1 MGLFQLA
8 RVSRRF
14 IHVSFCLSPN
24 VFPASAFH
32 SSSITSI
39 PSPLI
44 PVGSS
49 IFCQYLNPSDQN
61 ALRYVRNC
69 HSLGYHT
76 STSDNIILVE
86 ACSKG
91 NDMNPDNI
99 IAHTADAIC
108 RIVSNSPST
117 SDVEKSLSD
126 MSVEVS
132 PELVVEVLK
141 KLSNAGTLALLF
153 FRWAEKQKGF
163 KYSTESYN
171 ALIEALGKIKQ
182 FKMVW
187 NLVND
192 MKHKRLL
199 TKETFALVAR
209 RYARVRKV
217 KEAVDTFEKMEDFG
231 MKLEASDFNRLI
243 DVLSKSRCIRKA
255 QEFFDKTKKRR
266 FIPDVKSYTILL
278 EGWGHEQNLLRLN
291 EVYGEMKDE
300 GFEPD
305 IVTYGIIIS
314 AHCKAKKYDTAVE
327 LYHELEAKNLRPTPH
342 IFCTLI
348 NGLGSDKRLDEAL
361 KFFEKFKASGF
372 PPEVPTYNAVV
383 GAYCW
388 SMKIHEAY
396 RMIDEMKKC
405 GAGPNS
411 RTFDIILYH
420 LIKARKTKEAFSVF
434 QRMSSD
440 HSCEPTVSTY
450 EIIVRMF
457 CNEERVDMA
466 IRVWDQMKVKG
477 ILPGMHMFSTLIN
490 ALCLENRLDDACKY
504 FQEMLDVGIRPP
516 GSMFSNLKQA
526 LLDGGR
532 EGTAILLSQKI
543 DKIRKTPIIG

>member
-1 MGLFQLA
+1 MGLIQLA

-14 IHVSFCLSPN
+14 TITSFVNSPN
-24 VFPASAFH
+24 LFPAP
-32 SSSITSI
+32 SSHCCSI
-39 PSPLI
+39 PSI
-44 PVGSS
+44 PSSLLSVGSS
-49 IFCQYLNPSDQN
+49 IFYQYVKPLEQN
-61 ALRYVRNC
+61 TFGSVRN
-69 HSLGYHT
+69 HPSQGYHT
-76 STSDNIILVE
+76 SISDSIMQAE
-86 ACSKG
+86 AFSEAK
-91 NDMNPDNI
+91 DMNPDNVKGL
-99 IAHTADAIC
+99 TAESIC
-108 RIVSNSPST
+108 KILSSRPS
-117 SDVEKSLSD
+117 SSVEESLSNI
-126 MSVEVS
+126 SVEVS

-141 KLSNAGTLALLF
+141 KLSNAGILALLF

-187 NLVND
+187 NMVND
-192 MKHKRLL
+192 MKHKKLL
-199 TKETFALVAR
+199 TKDTFALVAR
-209 RYARVRKV
+209 RYARARKV
-217 KEAVDTFEKMEDFG
+217 KEAVETFEKMEQFG
-231 MKLEASDFNRLI
+231 MKLEVSDFNRLI
-243 DVLSKSRCIRKA
+243 DVLSKSRCIEKA
-255 QEFFDKTKKRR
+255 QELFDKMKKNR
-266 FIPDVKSYTILL
+266 FAPDVKSYTILL
-278 EGWGHEQNLLRLN
+278 EGWGQQQNLLRLN
-291 EVYGEMKDE
+291 EVYREMKDE

-305 IVTYGIIIS
+305 IVSYGIIIS
-314 AHCKAKKYDTAVE
+314 AYCKARKYDAAIE
-327 LYHELEAKNLRPTPH
+327 FYHELEAKNLRPTPH

-361 KFFEKFKASGF
+361 NFFEKFKASGF
-372 PPEVPTYNAVV
+372 APEVPTYNAVV

-388 SMKIHEAY
+388 SMKMYEAY

-405 GAGPNS
+405 GVGPNS
-411 RTFDIILYH
+411 RTFDIILHH
-420 LIKARKTKEAFSVF
+420 LIKARKTKEAFLVF

-440 HSCEPTVSTY
+440 SSCEPTVSTY

-466 IRVWDQMKVKG
+466 IRVWDQMKIKG

-490 ALCLENRLDDACKY
+490 ALRLDNRLDDACRY

-516 GSMFSNLKQA
+516 GPMFSNLKHA

-532 EGTAILLSQKI
+532 ENTAKLLSQQI